1 MYKLKLHKN
10 LSIEKWSTFNR
21 GKQLLMIANEIN
33 RAKNWMQKGDS
44 KEVMNSYNRAFELV
58 DLTIS
63 VIDEEHMLREL
74 LRFREIL
81 GFQYISE
88 KKDLE
93 INAKLLKVL
102 ISLNKGSYNLLNPL

>member
-1 MYKLKLHKN
+1 MYKLKLHRN
-10 LSIEKWSTFNR
+10 LGIEKWSTFNR

-33 RAKNWMQKGDS
+33 RAKNWMQKGDYE
-44 KEVMNSYNRAFELV
+44 EVMNSYDRAFELL

-63 VIDEEHMLREL
+63 VINEEHMLREL

>member
-10 LSIEKWSTFNR
+10 LGIEKWSTFNR

-33 RAKNWMQKGDS
+33 RAKNWMQKCDS
-44 KEVMNSYNRAFELV
+44 EEVMNSYNRAFELL

-63 VIDEEHMLREL
+63 VINEEHMLREL

>member
-10 LSIEKWSTFNR
+10 LGIEKWSTFNR

-44 KEVMNSYNRAFELV
+44 EEVMNSYNRAFELL

-63 VIDEEHMLREL
+63 DINEEHMLREL
-74 LRFREIL
+74 LRFREIV

-102 ISLNKGSYNLLNPL
+102 ISLNKESYNLLNPL

>member
-10 LSIEKWSTFNR
+10 LDTEKWNTFDR
-21 GKQLLMIANEIN
+21 GKQLIMIANEIN

-44 KEVMNSYNRAFELV
+44 EEVMNSYERAFELL

-63 VIDEEHMLREL
+63 VISEEHMLREL
-74 LRFREIL
+74 LRFREML
-81 GFQYISE
+81 GLEYISE

-93 INAKLLKVL
+93 INAKLLKVI
-102 ISLNKGSYNLLNPL
+102 ISLNKGSYSLLNPL